1 MTASTLLG
9 QTVPLN
15 VAKEQFF
22 YDGTKQLFALLDETA
37 RRSGVSRGQT
47 FEDFLHMSVAA
58 LSGGQMED
66 QYMQTVQKYT
76 EGQRGKRGCDSIA
89 QMFGTLVQL
98 MEETLADVL
107 GDLFQGAI
115 TYGEAGQFLTPE
127 SLTDLMARLAISDI
141 QIDSEQCPTFCDPC
155 CGSGRMLLSVVEEHP
170 RCELVGQDVD
180 LRCVRMTAIN
190 LALRN
195 AYSHV
200 IWGNSLTVE
209 KKLVYRTGFNG
220 RGFVRAIPI
229 EACPAPVDR
238 SLSEVHDTR
247 QLPPP
252 DDRPKK
258 QGKLF

>member
-1 MTASTLLG
+1 VTAATLLG

-37 RRSGVSRGQT
+37 RRSGVSRSQA
-47 FEDFLHMSVAA
+47 FEDFLLMSISA

-66 QYMQTVQKYT
+66 QYMQTVQKHT
-76 EGQRGKRGCDSIA
+76 EGKRGKRGCDSIA
-89 QMFGTLVQL
+89 QMFGTLTQL
-98 MEETLADVL
+98 MEETRADVL
-107 GDLFQGAI
+107 GDRFQGAI

-127 SLTDLMARLAISDI
+127 SLTDLMASLAISDL
-141 QIDSEQCPTFCDPC
+141 QTDSEQCPTFSDPC
-155 CGSGRMLLSVVEEHP
+155 CGSGRMLLSVVEKHP
-170 RCELVGQDVD
+170 RCELVGQDVN

-195 AYSHV
+195 AYGHV

-220 RGFVRAIPI
+220 RGIVREIPI
-229 EACPAPVDR
+229 EACPAPVEQ
-238 SLSEVHDTR
+238 SLSESDSTR

-258 QGKLF
+258 QGELF